1 MKGYLVIAAMIIA
14 IYSGFA
20 ENEKKFEPNLKSV
33 TVYRAGARLTY
44 ETKVEINKET
54 KEIVLS
60 PLPSGLDPM
69 SLQVAIKGE
78 FELISASTRTDFL
91 YSTVKPDFMKK
102 LEDSVDMVAS
112 KLAWNIQMKQ
122 ELEAEESLLK
132 ANFDLGTKNGVSFTP
147 SEVLNLASMY
157 RTKSLE
163 IRKSIL
169 TIAAED
175 KQLNLLKSKL
185 DKQLDDYK
193 QKYQSPVSE
202 VVLQIDAKSNSTGSV
217 KLNFIVNEA
226 GWSPVYD
233 MKSEGIN
240 KPVQLVYKS
249 QVYQQTGF
257 DWSNAQLI
265 ISTGNPQRNNSRPIL
280 SPLYIDYRQYYAY
293 KKAMVQT
300 AGKMQM
306 MESNIMAVSED
317 LKERAYNEP
326 ASVTNGPTDVMVNM
340 EYEVKGYQNVPADGK
355 EHTFII
361 DKYELPVSYSYHT
374 VPKLD
379 NGVFLLAKVIDW
391 SKYNLIAATAN
402 IFFEGAYVGQSAIDP
417 STTADT
423 LLLSFGRDDRVN
435 VKYQK
440 LNELCETKWL
450 GANKKETRVYEV
462 TIRNNKSTAIEIETI
477 DQLPISR
484 QDDIK
489 VEIENISGADYNLD
503 SGRLLWKQS
512 IQPGQVQKIRFTYT
526 VKYPK
531 DKDVAETY

>member
-1 MKGYLVIAAMIIA
+1 MKER
-14 IYSGFA
+14 F
-20 ENEKKFEPNLKSV
+20 N
-33 TVYRAGARLTY
+33 
-44 ETKVEINKET
+44 
-54 KEIVLS
+54 
-60 PLPSGLDPM
+60 
-69 SLQVAIKGE
+69 
-78 FELISASTRTDFL
+78 
-91 YSTVKPDFMKK
+91 
-102 LEDSVDMVAS
+102 
-112 KLAWNIQMKQ
+112 
-122 ELEAEESLLK
+122 
-132 ANFDLGTKNGVSFTP
+132 
-147 SEVLNLASMY
+147 
-157 RTKSLE
+157 
-163 IRKSIL
+163 
-169 TIAAED
+169 

-361 DKYELPVSYSYHT
+361 DKYELPVSYS
-374 VPKLD
+374 
-379 NGVFLLAKVIDW
+379 
-391 SKYNLIAATAN
+391 
-402 IFFEGAYVGQSAIDP
+402 
-417 STTADT
+417 
-423 LLLSFGRDDRVN
+423 
-435 VKYQK
+435 
-440 LNELCETKWL
+440 
-450 GANKKETRVYEV
+450 
-462 TIRNNKSTAIEIETI
+462 
-477 DQLPISR
+477 
-484 QDDIK
+484 
-489 VEIENISGADYNLD
+489 
-503 SGRLLWKQS
+503 
-512 IQPGQVQKIRFTYT
+512 
-526 VKYPK
+526 
-531 DKDVAETY
+531 